1 MSKGQGL
8 SFKLKLKKSSKVV
21 SITGITEG
29 QYRVLNA
36 FTCHKELHTSLLVD
50 IVYEGVK
57 RRPNSMSNGVL
68 YIIKAINNKLEKAGY
83 DVRIVGHNQG
93 CKGKFYWVE

>member
-21 SITGITEG
+21 NIGSLTDG
-29 QYRVLNA
+29 QYRILKC
-36 FTCHKELHTSLLVD
+36 FECHKEMHTSLLVD
-50 IVYEGVK
+50 VVYENIK
-57 RRPNSMSNGVL
+57 HKPKNLNNGVL